1 MNEMFRNFLGRML
14 GRRPPALQVGALCLQ
29 AETGSVLLVTSRGT
43 GRWIIPK
50 GWPMDGRSV
59 GGAALREAWEEAGV
73 RGEVEETAFGRYSY
87 DKKLTKGL
95 SAPVEVQVHLVR
107 VEGLDK
113 NFPERKQRQR
123 RWFTPAEAAGLVDE
137 AGLARLLR
145 RLPSPA
151 APPNPH

>member
-1 MNEMFRNFLGRML
+1 MNEMLRNFLGRML

-151 APPNPH
+151 APPNPR

>member
-1 MNEMFRNFLGRML
+1 MNELRNLLGRML

-29 AETGSVLLVTSRGT
+29 PKTGRVLLITSRGT

-73 RGEVEETAFGRYSY
+73 RGKVEETAFGRYSY
-87 DKKLTKGL
+87 DKRLTGGL

-107 VEGLDK
+107 VERLDK
-113 NFPERKQRQR
+113 TFPERKERQR
-123 RWFTPAEAAGLVDE
+123 RWFTPDEAAELVDE

-145 RLPSPA
+145 RLPG
-151 APPNPH
+151 

>member
-151 APPNPH
+151 APPNRR

>member
-145 RLPSPA
+145 RLPRPA
-151 APPNPH
+151 APPNPR

>member
-29 AETGSVLLVTSRGT
+29 AETGRVLLVTSRGT

>member
-1 MNEMFRNFLGRML
+1 MAMNEIFRNLLGRML

-29 AETGSVLLVTSRGT
+29 AETGKVLMVTSRGT

-87 DKKLTKGL
+87 DKKLTRGL

-123 RWFTPAEAAGLVDE
+123 RWFTPDEAAGLVDE
-137 AGLARLLR
+137 SGLARLLR
-145 RLPSPA
+145 RLPG
-151 APPNPH
+151 

>member
-1 MNEMFRNFLGRML
+1 MNEMLRNLLGRML

-87 DKKLTKGL
+87 DKKLTRGL

-123 RWFTPAEAAGLVDE
+123 RWFTPDEAAGLVDE

-145 RLPSPA
+145 RLRG
-151 APPNPH
+151 

>member
-1 MNEMFRNFLGRML
+1 MNEMFRNLLGRML

-151 APPNPH
+151 APPNPR

>member
-1 MNEMFRNFLGRML
+1 MTEMFRNFLGRML

-151 APPNPH
+151 APPYPH

>member
-29 AETGSVLLVTSRGT
+29 AETGKVLMVTSRGT

-123 RWFTPAEAAGLVDE
+123 RWFTPEEAAGLVDE

-145 RLPSPA
+145 RLPR
-151 APPNPH
+151 

>member
-107 VEGLDK
+107 VEGLDT

>member
-87 DKKLTKGL
+87 DKKLAKGL

-151 APPNPH
+151 APPNPR

>member
-14 GRRPPALQVGALCLQ
+14 GRRPPALQVGALCVQ
-29 AETGSVLLVTSRGT
+29 PETGRVLLVTSRGT

-151 APPNPH
+151 APPNPR

>member
-1 MNEMFRNFLGRML
+1 MNEMFSNFLGRML

-151 APPNPH
+151 APPNPR

>member
-1 MNEMFRNFLGRML
+1 MNEMLRNFLGRML

-29 AETGSVLLVTSRGT
+29 AETGRVLLVTSRGT

>member
-1 MNEMFRNFLGRML
+1 MNEMLRNLLGRML

-29 AETGSVLLVTSRGT
+29 AETGKVLMVTSRGT

-123 RWFTPAEAAGLVDE
+123 RWFTPEEAAGLVDE

-145 RLPSPA
+145 RLPR
-151 APPNPH
+151 

>member
-1 MNEMFRNFLGRML
+1 MNELFRNFLGRML

-151 APPNPH
+151 APPNPR

>member
-1 MNEMFRNFLGRML
+1 MNEMLRNLLGRML

-151 APPNPH
+151 APPNPR

>member
-73 RGEVEETAFGRYSY
+73 RGEVEETAFGRYRY

>member
-1 MNEMFRNFLGRML
+1 MNEMLRNFLGRML
-14 GRRPPALQVGALCLQ
+14 GRRPPAVQVGALCLQ

-151 APPNPH
+151 APPNPR

>member
-151 APPNPH
+151 AAPNPR

>member
-29 AETGSVLLVTSRGT
+29 AETGRVLLVTSRGT

-151 APPNPH
+151 APPNPR

>member
-1 MNEMFRNFLGRML
+1 MNEILRNLLGRML
-14 GRRPPALQVGALCLQ
+14 GRRPPALQVGALCVQ
-29 AETGSVLLVTSRGT
+29 PETGRVLLVTSRGT

-87 DKKLTKGL
+87 DKKLTRGL

-123 RWFTPAEAAGLVDE
+123 RWFTPDEAAGLVDE

-145 RLPSPA
+145 RLRG
-151 APPNPH
+151 

>member
-1 MNEMFRNFLGRML
+1 MNEMFRNLLGRML

-123 RWFTPAEAAGLVDE
+123 RWFTPAEAAELVDE

-145 RLPSPA
+145 RLPR
-151 APPNPH
+151 

>member
-1 MNEMFRNFLGRML
+1 MNEMFRIFLGRML

-29 AETGSVLLVTSRGT
+29 ADTGKGLLVTSRGT

-151 APPNPH
+151 APPNPR

>member
-1 MNEMFRNFLGRML
+1 MNEMLRNLLGRML

-29 AETGSVLLVTSRGT
+29 AETGRVLLVTSRGT

-123 RWFTPAEAAGLVDE
+123 RWFTPEEAAGLVDE

-145 RLPSPA
+145 RLPR
-151 APPNPH
+151 